1 MEILELRD
9 QLEMVYADTATFAG
23 FVADSTEIFPYSFI
37 TANVVNNS
45 ISYLSNYITI
55 DKGKNAGIKPDMGVV
70 SEQGVVGIVSTVSEL
85 TSAIPYFAFLSVLVT
100 YKFSFGILTF
110 VLICYNI
117 IYIAPFVLLYIV
129 YLLSK
134 KEFDKIYIFFKEKCR
149 KIIEYSIPLLLLTI
163 SFIITY
169 NGITNIIDRV

>member
-1 MEILELRD
+1 MFSSANVITGYITSISGNVYSYLNLRDINRELLERNGQLEMEILELRD

-70 SEQGVVGIVSTVSEL
+70 SEQGVVGIVSTVSDH
-85 TSAIPYFAFLSVLVT
+85 FSV
-100 YKFSFGILTF
+100 I
-110 VLICYNI
+110 
-117 IYIAPFVLLYIV
+117 
-129 YLLSK
+129 
-134 KEFDKIYIFFKEKCR
+134 
-149 KIIEYSIPLLLLTI
+149 IPLLNPK
-163 SFIITY
+163 S
-169 NGITNIIDRV
+169 

>member
-1 MEILELRD
+1 MRKLLDFLLTKRHWLLFILLEIISFALIYSNKSYHRNVMFSSANVITGYITSISGNVYSYLNLRDINRELLERNGQLEMEILELRD

-70 SEQGVVGIVSTVSEL
+70 SEQGVVGIVST
-85 TSAIPYFAFLSVLVT
+85 
-100 YKFSFGILTF
+100 
-110 VLICYNI
+110 N
-117 IYIAPFVLLYIV
+117 
-129 YLLSK
+129 
-134 KEFDKIYIFFKEKCR
+134 
-149 KIIEYSIPLLLLTI
+149 
-163 SFIITY
+163 
-169 NGITNIIDRV
+169 